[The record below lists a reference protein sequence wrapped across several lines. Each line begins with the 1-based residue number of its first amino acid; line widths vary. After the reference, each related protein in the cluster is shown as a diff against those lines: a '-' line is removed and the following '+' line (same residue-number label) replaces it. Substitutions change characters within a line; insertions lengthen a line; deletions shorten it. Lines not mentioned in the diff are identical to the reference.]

1 MILIRSGWL
10 LPVTGPPIRDGCV
23 AVESDRIVWVGRFG
37 ASEAPGMSAARV
49 HDLGQGV
56 LLPGLVNAHT
66 HLELSHLAGQLAPTS
81 AGFAGWAETV
91 VASRGRFTREETLAA
106 CEAAIRGLEAAG
118 TVAVGDVSNT
128 LAGLPPLSRSSL
140 SALVF
145 LELLSWDPGSAMATL
160 DWGERVLSEH
170 RGAERPGLK
179 LRLAAHAPHS
189 VSPELLCQLSA
200 RGGPAAI
207 HLAESRE
214 EAEFIASGTG
224 PWPEFLAARGLGHV
238 RFAPS
243 GKSPVRYCDSLG
255 VLHSRLV
262 AAHGV
267 QVDAADRRLLAERGV
282 HVVLCPRSNQAIGV
296 GQADVPALEAAGVKL
311 ALGSDSLA
319 SAPSLDVLEDA
330 VLLKRQFPEL
340 SPRSILRMATLGGAT
355 ALGFHEL
362 GAIEPGR
369 RAAFAYAQASAA
381 PGEPEAFL
389 LSGEARLE
397 RVVARDATSD
407 GAPAGAARA

>member
-23 AVESDRIVWVGRFG
+23 AVEAGRIVWVGRFG
-37 ASEAPGMSAARV
+37 ASHALAISSARV

-66 HLELSHLAGQLAPTS
+66 HLELSHLAGKIAPTGD
-81 AGFAGWAETV
+81 GFAGWAEAV
-91 VASRGRFTREETLAA
+91 VASRGRFGREQTLAA
-106 CEAAIRGLEAAG
+106 CESAIRGLEASG

-128 LAGLPPLSRSSL
+128 LTGLEALSRSSL
-140 SALVF
+140 SAVVF
-145 LELLSWDPGSAMATL
+145 LELLAWDPGSAMATL
-160 DWGERVLSEH
+160 DWGERVLQEH

-200 RGGPAAI
+200 RGGPGAI

-214 EAEFIASGTG
+214 EAEFVASGTG
-224 PWPEFLAARGLGHV
+224 PWPAFLAARGLGHV

-267 QVDAADRRLLAERGV
+267 QVDAADRRLLADRGV
-282 HVVLCPRSNQAIGV
+282 HVVLCPRSNRTIGV
-296 GQADVPALEAAGVKL
+296 GQADVPSLEAAGVKL

-330 VLLKRQFPEL
+330 VLLHRQFPEL
-340 SPRSILRMATLGGAT
+340 TSRGILRMATLGGAS

-369 RAAFAYAQASAA
+369 RAAFAYAPADVA
-381 PGEPEAFL
+381 PRDPEAFL
-389 LSGEARLE
+389 LSGEAQLE
-397 RVVARDATSD
+397 RAVLGD
-407 GAPAGAARA
+407 GAAAGAGAASA

>member
-1 MILIRSGWL
+1 
-10 LPVTGPPIRDGCV
+10 V
-23 AVESDRIVWVGRFG
+23 AVEADRIVWVGRFG
-37 ASEAPGMSAARV
+37 ASDAPGMPSARV
-49 HDLGQGV
+49 HDLGHGV

-66 HLELSHLAGQLAPTS
+66 HLELSHLAGKLTPTS
-81 AGFAGWAETV
+81 AGFAGWAEAV

-106 CEAAIRGLEAAG
+106 CEAAIRGLEASG

-145 LELLSWDPGSAMATL
+145 LELLSWDPASAMATL

-170 RGAERPGLK
+170 RAAERPGLK

-214 EAEFIASGTG
+214 EAQFIASGTG
-224 PWPEFLAARGLGHV
+224 PWPDFLAARGLGHV

-296 GQADVPALEAAGVKL
+296 GQADVPALAAAGVKL

-330 VLLKRQFPEL
+330 VLLQRQFPEL
-340 SPRSILRMATLGGAT
+340 APRSILRMATLGGAL

-369 RAAFAYAQASAA
+369 RAALAYAPADAA
-381 PGEPEAFL
+381 PADPETFL
-389 LSGEARLE
+389 LSGEAQLE
-397 RVVARDATSD
+397 RAFVGNDASTDAGS
-407 GAPAGAARA
+407 GAASA

>member
-23 AVESDRIVWVGRFG
+23 AVEAGRIVWVGRFG
-37 ASEAPGMSAARV
+37 ASDAFAISSARV

-66 HLELSHLAGQLAPTS
+66 HLELSHLAGKIAPTGD
-81 AGFAGWAETV
+81 GFAGWAEAV
-91 VASRGRFTREETLAA
+91 VASRGRFGREETLAA
-106 CEAAIRGLEAAG
+106 CEAAIRGLEDSG
-118 TVAVGDVSNT
+118 TVAVGDVSNALT
-128 LAGLPPLSRSSL
+128 GLEALSRSSL
-140 SALVF
+140 SAVVF
-145 LELLSWDPGSAMATL
+145 LELLAWDPGSAMATL
-160 DWGERVLSEH
+160 DWGERVLQEH

-200 RGGPAAI
+200 RGGPGAI

-214 EAEFIASGTG
+214 EAEFVAAGTG
-224 PWPEFLAARGLGHV
+224 PWPAFLAARGLGHV

-267 QVDAADRRLLAERGV
+267 QVDAADRRVLAERGV
-282 HVVLCPRSNQAIGV
+282 HVVLCPRSNRTIGV
-296 GQADVPALEAAGVKL
+296 GQADAPSLEAAGVKL

-330 VLLKRQFPEL
+330 VLLHRQFPEL
-340 SPRSILRMATLGGAT
+340 APRAILRMATLGGAS

-369 RAAFAYAQASAA
+369 RAAFAYAPADVA
-381 PGEPEAFL
+381 PGDPEAFL

-397 RVVARDATSD
+397 RAVVAD
-407 GAPAGAARA
+407 GAAAGAGAVSA

>member
-1 MILIRSGWL
+1 
-10 LPVTGPPIRDGCV
+10 
-23 AVESDRIVWVGRFG
+23 
-37 ASEAPGMSAARV
+37 
-49 HDLGQGV
+49 
-56 LLPGLVNAHT
+56 
-66 HLELSHLAGQLAPTS
+66 
-81 AGFAGWAETV
+81 
-91 VASRGRFTREETLAA
+91 
-106 CEAAIRGLEAAG
+106 
-118 TVAVGDVSNT
+118 
-128 LAGLPPLSRSSL
+128 
-140 SALVF
+140 
-145 LELLSWDPGSAMATL
+145 
-160 DWGERVLSEH
+160 
-170 RGAERPGLK
+170 
-179 LRLAAHAPHS
+179 

-224 PWPEFLAARGLGHV
+224 PWPAFLAARGLGHV
-238 RFAPS
+238 PFVPS

-330 VLLKRQFPEL
+330 ALLHRQFPSL
-340 SPRSILRMATLGGAT
+340 APRSILRMATLGGAS
-355 ALGFHEL
+355 ALGLHEL

-369 RAAFAYAQASAA
+369 RAALAYAPAGAD
-381 PGEPEAFL
+381 PGDPEAFL
-389 LSGEARLE
+389 LSGEARLT
-397 RVVARDATSD
+397 RVALE
-407 GAPAGAARA
+407 GAGSASA